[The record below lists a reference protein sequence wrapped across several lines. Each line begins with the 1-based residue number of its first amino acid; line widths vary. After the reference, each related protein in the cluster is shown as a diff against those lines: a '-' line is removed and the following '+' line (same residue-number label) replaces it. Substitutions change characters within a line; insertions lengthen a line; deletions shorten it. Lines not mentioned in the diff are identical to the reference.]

1 MGYASL
7 LGGIHPPPSMIH
19 FRAELEFPSLL
30 VSPSLAA
37 TLLSIGTCALFMV
50 VVPVVGAAYQKL
62 LYYEDM
68 LSSQYNTI
76 IMYVERRGE
85 RGLLLLLLLLKIRQH
100 FLKSAAKISNPN
112 RVLF

>member
-30 VSPSLAA
+30 VSPSLA

-85 RGLLLLLLLLKIRQH
+85 RGLLLLLLLKIRQH
-100 FLKSAAKISNPN
+100 FLERAAKISNPN

>member
-1 MGYASL
+1 M
-7 LGGIHPPPSMIH
+7 
-19 FRAELEFPSLL
+19 
-30 VSPSLAA
+30 
-37 TLLSIGTCALFMV
+37 

-100 FLKSAAKISNPN
+100 FLERGQNIEPKPCVILERARRLTSECCTYG
-112 RVLF
+112 

>member
-1 MGYASL
+1 
-7 LGGIHPPPSMIH
+7 MIH

-30 VSPSLAA
+30 VSPSLA
-37 TLLSIGTCALFMV
+37 TLLSIGTCALFM

-76 IMYVERRGE
+76 IMYVERRE
-85 RGLLLLLLLLKIRQH
+85 RGLLLLLLLKIRQH
-100 FLKSAAKISNPN
+100 FLERAAKISNPN

>member
-1 MGYASL
+1 
-7 LGGIHPPPSMIH
+7 MIH

-30 VSPSLAA
+30 VSPSLA
-37 TLLSIGTCALFMV
+37 TLLSIGTCAHFMV

-85 RGLLLLLLLLKIRQH
+85 RGLLLLLLLKIRQY
-100 FLKSAAKISNPN
+100 FLERGQNIEPKPCVILERARRLTSECCTYG
-112 RVLF
+112 